1 MLTMRLQEELATAD
15 TLLRLL
21 QHEYEILKAR
31 DLPGLQQLVVEKQ
44 ACADRLQSQIAS
56 RLDELHTLGCTADAQ
71 GMATWMKSL
80 PPAEQVVASRLWVEL
95 EPVAERLRA
104 QNQINGAVI
113 AASRNHVEQSL
124 AILRGRDSLDVLYDQ
139 GSRKVFSG
147 GRRGGT
153 IAKA

>member
-1 MLTMRLQEELATAD
+1 MLTLRLQEELATVNA
-15 TLLRLL
+15 LLRLL
-21 QHEYEILKAR
+21 QREYEVLKAR
-31 DLPGLQQLVVEKQ
+31 DLPGLQQLTLEKQ
-44 ACADRLQSQIAS
+44 ACADRLQDQIAS
-56 RLDELHTLGCTADAQ
+56 RLDELRKQGFAADAQ
-71 GMATWMKSL
+71 GMAAWMQGL
-80 PPAEQVVASRLWVEL
+80 PAAERAVASKLWAEL
-95 EPVAERLRA
+95 EPAAERLHT
-104 QNQINGAVI
+104 QNQVNGAVI